1 MRWVLPIA
9 AVLLLARCTSSGM
22 GTYNP
27 DPGTP
32 TSNLSDQGGAGL
44 QAPIW
49 SDDPS
54 KKTLTHEVNPQQ

>member
-1 MRWVLPIA
+1 MRWVLSFA
-9 AVLLLARCTSSGM
+9 AVLLLVRCTSSGM

-27 DPGTP
+27 DPGSA
-32 TSNLSDQGGAGL
+32 SNLNSDQGGAGL

-54 KKTLTHEVNPQQ
+54 KKTLTNQQSNPQ